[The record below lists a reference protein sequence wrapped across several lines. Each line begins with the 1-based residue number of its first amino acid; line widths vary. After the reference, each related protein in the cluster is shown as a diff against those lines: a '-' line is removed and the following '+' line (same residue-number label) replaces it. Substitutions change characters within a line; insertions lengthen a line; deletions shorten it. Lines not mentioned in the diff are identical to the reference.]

1 MSYYP
6 TYYSNVAIS
15 ASTSGTYLYSTG
27 VSVACKAP
35 TTTVINT
42 DLHIPEGSDVK
53 IGNRSVIEILKKCEE
68 RLNILV
74 PNPDLEKEF
83 EELRELRLKYQELE
97 SKLIEQKKMW
107 QVLKK
112 QD

>member
-6 TYYSNVAIS
+6 TSYSNIAIS
-15 ASTSGTYLYSTG
+15 AATSGSYLYSTG
-27 VSVACKAP
+27 VSFARTP

-74 PNPDLEKEF
+74 SNPELEKEF

-107 QVLKK
+107 EVLKK
-112 QD
+112 KD

>member
-6 TYYSNVAIS
+6 TSYSNVAIS

-27 VSVACKAP
+27 ASHALTNA
-35 TTTVINT
+35 TVITT

>member
-6 TYYSNVAIS
+6 TSYSNVSIS
-15 ASTSGTYLYSTG
+15 ASTSAPTSSSYLYNTG
-27 VSVACKAP
+27 VSFA
-35 TTTVINT
+35 TTVINT

-74 PNPDLEKEF
+74 PNPELEKEF

-107 QVLKK
+107 EVLKK
-112 QD
+112 KD

>member
-6 TYYSNVAIS
+6 TSYSNVAIS
-15 ASTSGTYLYSTG
+15 APTSGSYLYNTG
-27 VSVACKAP
+27 VSFA
-35 TTTVINT
+35 TTVINT

-74 PNPDLEKEF
+74 PNPELEKEF

-107 QVLKK
+107 EVLKK
-112 QD
+112 KD